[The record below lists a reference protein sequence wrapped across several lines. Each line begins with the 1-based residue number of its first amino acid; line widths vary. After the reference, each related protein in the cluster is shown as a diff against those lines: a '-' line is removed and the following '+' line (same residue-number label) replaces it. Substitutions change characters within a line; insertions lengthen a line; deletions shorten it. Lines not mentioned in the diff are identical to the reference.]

1 MVGRE
6 HEEPFCAGIDY
17 TECWTLELSIQD
29 LDHKLMHHL
38 TRCINISW
46 CFCWKWQRT
55 QQLGLS

>member
-29 LDHKLMHHL
+29 LAPLDKVH
-38 TRCINISW
+38 
-46 CFCWKWQRT
+46 QY
-55 QQLGLS
+55 